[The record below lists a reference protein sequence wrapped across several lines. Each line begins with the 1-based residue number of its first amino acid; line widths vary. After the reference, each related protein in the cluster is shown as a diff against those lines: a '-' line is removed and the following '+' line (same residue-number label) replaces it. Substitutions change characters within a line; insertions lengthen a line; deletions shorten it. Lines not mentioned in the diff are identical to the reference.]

1 VLQYLQNNIWTILIA
16 LTSGAMLFW
25 SVFGNRLRGIQE
37 VDHIAAMQLI
47 NHKNALILDVREQG
61 EYDAGHI
68 LNSKLIPLGK
78 LGERIGE
85 LEKYRERP
93 LVVVCRSGQRSASAC
108 VLLGKKGFA
117 QAYNLSG
124 GVMAWQ
130 KASLPL
136 EK

>member
-1 VLQYLQNNIWTILIA
+1 MLQFLQSNIWMVLIA

-25 SVFGNRLRGIQE
+25 SFFGNRLRGIKE
-37 VDHIAAMQLI
+37 VDHIGTTQLI
-47 NHKNALILDVREQG
+47 NHKGALVLDVREQS

-78 LGERIGE
+78 LSERIGE

-93 LVVVCRSGQRSASAC
+93 IVVVCRSGQRSTAAC
-108 VLLGKKGFA
+108 AFLGKKGFG
-117 QAYNLSG
+117 QVYNLHG
-124 GVMAWQ
+124 GIVSWQ
-130 KASLPL
+130 KANLPL

>member
-25 SVFGNRLRGIQE
+25 SFFGNRLRGIKE

-68 LNSKLIPLGK
+68 LNSKLISLGK
-78 LGERIGE
+78 LAERIGE

-93 LVVVCRSGQRSASAC
+93 IVVVCRSGQRSASAC
-108 VLLGKKGFA
+108 AFLGKQGFA

>member
-93 LVVVCRSGQRSASAC
+93 IVVVCRSGQRSASAC